1 VTLREPLFL
10 FVFWFVF
17 PAARGRLPIH
27 NTLASHGPSA

>member
-1 VTLREPLFL
+1 VTLREPPFL

-17 PAARGRLPIH
+17 PATRGRLPIH